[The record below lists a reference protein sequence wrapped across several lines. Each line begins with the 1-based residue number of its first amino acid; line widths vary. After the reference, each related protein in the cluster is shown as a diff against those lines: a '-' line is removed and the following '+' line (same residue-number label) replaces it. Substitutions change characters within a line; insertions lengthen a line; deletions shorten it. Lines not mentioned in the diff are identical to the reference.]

1 VGAVKAKDADTKA
14 ATKQTLTYSIVSQ
27 KDASNV
33 DVTHFAIDPVKGGI
47 TVPTAGAINFE
58 ASPSYTLVVRVT
70 DNGSPATFTEQTITV
85 NVTDVNEAA
94 TFAVFNASN
103 DPVAPF
109 TLTVT
114 KATADNDQ
122 KIGRL
127 TYADVD
133 AGVAGTYTA
142 SLIKAAVES
151 ASKGALT
158 WDPVS
163 GDLTIK
169 DKTKLTKSFSLK
181 VTIQDTATKPVKS
194 TVTIAINV
202 V

>member
-1 VGAVKAKDADTKA
+1 
-14 ATKQTLTYSIVSQ
+14 
-27 KDASNV
+27 
-33 DVTHFAIDPVKGGI
+33 
-47 TVPTAGAINFE
+47 
-58 ASPSYTLVVRVT
+58 VVRVT
-70 DNGSPATFTEQTITV
+70 DDGSPATFTEQTITV

-94 TFAVFNASN
+94 TFGVFNATNGALS
-103 DPVAPF
+103 APF
-109 TLTVT
+109 ALSVT

-122 KIGRL
+122 TIGRL

-133 AGVAGTYTA
+133 AGAAGTYTA

-158 WDPVS
+158 WDIDN

-194 TVTIAINV
+194 TVTIAITV